1 MDDKLVVGLN
11 ENTISWRGKPIK
23 ELTHQE
29 LLDAFVSL
37 AKKEIKAGIN
47 LGVKYGKG

>member
-1 MDDKLVVGLN
+1 MDDKLAIELN
-11 ENTISWRGKPIK
+11 KHTISWRGKPIM
-23 ELTHQE
+23 ELTHEE

-47 LGVKYGKG
+47 LGVNHGKG